1 MSDVKWKISRFNPER
16 RVSSRRIESDLLN
29 MIDRREARPRCQ
41 IILES
46 LHALGRTF
54 CECFYSAVIE
64 ILDVAH
70 DLVLGGSTLRKEAKT
85 HALHVAADEELA
97 RNFSGH

>member
-1 MSDVKWKISRFNPER
+1 
-16 RVSSRRIESDLLN
+16 

-54 CECFYSAVIE
+54 RECFDSAVVQVFHIANYLVARGGTLCE
-64 ILDVAH
+64 KPKAHTLHITANDKPARYSRHLD
-70 DLVLGGSTLRKEAKT
+70 LS
-85 HALHVAADEELA
+85 
-97 RNFSGH
+97 SI